1 MLTLQLSHHGYAA
14 PQQTHYSDP
23 NVGSGCLADEQP
35 IKITGI
41 AGDLCSPPCAGA
53 GTCPTDK
60 PSGVTAAPQC
70 ALKSSTGAQYCALI
84 CDPTADD
91 AQCGANAS
99 CKAIQSTGICTY
111 DDLPG
116 TPHWQPMES
125 PTFADMSVAIDVG
138 FANPLVG
145 WVGGG
150 ANGVG
155 IMVKKTVDGGKTP
168 VQVLRNT

>member
-1 MLTLQLSHHGYAA
+1 MPG
-14 PQQTHYSDP
+14 
-23 NVGSGCLADEQP
+23 G
-35 IKITGI
+35 
-41 AGDLCSPPCAGA
+41 LCSPSCAKGP
-53 GTCPTDK
+53 CPTDV
-60 PSGVTAAPQC
+60 PSNVTAKPECVLQGPFASAPNFC
-70 ALKSSTGAQYCALI
+70 ALV
-84 CDPTADD
+84 CDPTA
-91 AQCGANAS
+91 AANMCGHNAT
-99 CKAIQSTGICTY
+99 CKAAPSGGDGDGDRDGDGDGPGVKAGSTGICTY

-155 IMVKKTVDGGKTP
+155 IMVKKMVDGGKP
-168 VQVLRNT
+168 VMILQSTFPD